1 VFATQF
7 AAFPILIFDPGVQLM
22 TKSKVALKLI
32 ELKTGAD
39 PTDPRSRP
47 GSDGW
52 LATGEKSSVCL
63 SEAVPLKTIQEILS

>member
-1 VFATQF
+1 
-7 AAFPILIFDPGVQLM
+7 M

-47 GSDGW
+47 GPDGW